1 MWLVLPQA
9 EPGKSV
15 GRYNCGLTLTV
26 YPQQQVVLTPQDVA
40 ELGRKDMVLL
50 WKVQN
55 QPIMPEWH
63 RDASSFLTDSE
74 HAAIRVSKHAEP
86 ERGDCNQAKSLLRA
100 DC

>member
-1 MWLVLPQA
+1 MWHGLLQA

-50 WKVQN
+50 WKVC
-55 QPIMPEWH
+55 
-63 RDASSFLTDSE
+63 S
-74 HAAIRVSKHAEP
+74 
-86 ERGDCNQAKSLLRA
+86 SLLVPEMQGMYYKLGTGRLLP
-100 DC
+100 DQPGKG